1 MRGVLVTLAIVLAI
15 GAAVAHGATRQ
26 EQHVTLI
33 GDSVA
38 DAIPGDDRAVTIL
51 RQGIDLDL
59 EVAPCRRVD
68 QESCPN
74 GNVRPPNVV
83 ELAKAMGPKLGPNV
97 VVSVGYNDFEDQYA
111 QNIEN
116 ALAAFK
122 DAGVKHVWW
131 LTLRAAHHPYINM
144 NDDIENAAQH
154 HPELSV
160 IDWNVYSR
168 SHPDW
173 FQADG
178 LHLLEPGAEAMAQ
191 LIHKTLLDNGIALK
205 PVQVV
210 TTLLPPAR
218 DGVAYAARLTAAQGL
233 APFRWS
239 LLARAP
245 RGIHLEADGRII
257 GRPLARPG
265 TYVLNVR
272 VADSAGSFAT
282 RRLTLRIK
290 L

>member
-1 MRGVLVTLAIVLAI
+1 
-15 GAAVAHGATRQ
+15 
-26 EQHVTLI
+26 
-33 GDSVA
+33 
-38 DAIPGDDRAVTIL
+38 
-51 RQGIDLDL
+51 
-59 EVAPCRRVD
+59 
-68 QESCPN
+68 
-74 GNVRPPNVV
+74 
-83 ELAKAMGPKLGPNV
+83 
-97 VVSVGYNDFEDQYA
+97 
-111 QNIEN
+111 
-116 ALAAFK
+116 
-122 DAGVKHVWW
+122 VWW
-131 LTLRAAHHPYINM
+131 LTLRAVHHPYLDM
-144 NDDIENAAQH
+144 NADIEAAAAH

-173 FQADG
+173 FQPDG
-178 LHLLEPGAEAMAQ
+178 LHLLGPGSEAMAE
-191 LIHKTLLDNGIALK
+191 LIHKTLLQDGIALK
-205 PVQVV
+205 PVQVA
-210 TTLLPPAR
+210 TTALPVAR
-218 DGVAYAARLTAAQGL
+218 RGRPYAARLGAAQGL

-245 RGIHLEADGRII
+245 TGIHLEADGRII